1 MVLASIVEAKAIAR
15 SSRRPRPLRK
25 VGRDI
30 LSAMPVCALYKHVQ
44 AGSHAGA
51 YEKLVD
57 KLSCYPRTR

>member
-1 MVLASIVEAKAIAR
+1 
-15 SSRRPRPLRK
+15 
-25 VGRDI
+25 
-30 LSAMPVCALYKHVQ
+30 MPVCALYKHVQ